1 MKKMRK
7 AAVLAMLISVI
18 FMFTA
23 GLAIA
28 QENEIEDA
36 GNNLVI
42 APAPDGPIANFE
54 YKVEG
59 RTVSFGS
66 TSYDTDS
73 IIKSYLWEFH
83 DGTNSTEQHPTK
95 EFAGDNTYYTV
106 TLTITDNNNNT
117 ATITQN
123 IQTGDTSNNKKM
135 VILGCA
141 LALGIAGISAAIG
154 LGIAGSSA
162 IAVTAEKPEL
172 FSKLLI
178 LQVLPMTQSVYGLLT
193 AILLMMGAGL
203 IGGVDATVTP
213 LMGMGA
219 VWIGLVVGLTGT
231 SAINQGM
238 TAASSISA
246 VGRNPDVVSKGIIFT
261 VMTET
266 IAIFGLLLG
275 ILLMVGLGFL
285 G

>member
-7 AAVLAMLISVI
+7 AAILAMLISVI

-28 QENEIEDA
+28 QEEIEDA

-59 RTVSFGS
+59 RTISFGS
-66 TSYDTDS
+66 TSGDADG
-73 IIKSYLWEFH
+73 IITAYLWEFP
-83 DGTNSTEQHPTK
+83 DGTNSTEQHPSK
-95 EFAGDNTYYTV
+95 EFAKDNTYYTV
-106 TLTITDNNNNT
+106 NLTVTDNNNKT
-117 ATITQN
+117 AKITQN
-123 IQTGDTSNNKKM
+123 VQTGDTSNNKKM

-154 LGIAGSSA
+154 LGISGSAA
-162 IAVTAEKPEL
+162 IAVTAEKPEI

-193 AILLMMGAGL
+193 AILLMMGSGL
-203 IGGVDATVTP
+203 IGGGDATVTP